1 MIRLFIALPLNK
13 EIENKL
19 GDMISQLKQNGGD
32 IKWVKPQNIH
42 LTVKF
47 LGDTEQKLVDDII
60 EHINSVIIQY
70 QPIITN
76 ITHWGAFPNL
86 RRPRVIWVGIEKNT
100 ETIIQLAEEIDTHI
114 SQLGWEKENK
124 KFKAHFTL
132 GRVRNNRGL
141 ERLTEYIQEYKFEEV
156 NFVFDRIILFK
167 STLTP
172 QGPIYE
178 KLHEAKLGEKYFT

>member
-1 MIRLFIALPLNK
+1 MRLFIALPLNR

-19 GDMISQLKQNGGD
+19 GDMISQLKRKGGD
-32 IKWVKPQNIH
+32 IKWVNPQNIH

-47 LGDTEQKLVDDII
+47 LGDTEQKLVGDII
-60 EHINSVIIQY
+60 EHINSVITKY
-70 QPIITN
+70 QPIPTN
-76 ITHWGAFPNL
+76 ITHLGAFPNL
-86 RRPRVIWVGIEKNT
+86 RRPRVIWVGIEKNAD
-100 ETIIQLAEEIDTHI
+100 TIIQLAKEIDTHI

-141 ERLTEYIQEYKFEEV
+141 EQLTEYLRGYEFEEL
-156 NFVFDRIILFK
+156 NFVFDRIVLFK

-172 QGPIYE
+172 KGPIYE
-178 KLHEAKLGEKYFT
+178 KLHEAKFGEKYFS